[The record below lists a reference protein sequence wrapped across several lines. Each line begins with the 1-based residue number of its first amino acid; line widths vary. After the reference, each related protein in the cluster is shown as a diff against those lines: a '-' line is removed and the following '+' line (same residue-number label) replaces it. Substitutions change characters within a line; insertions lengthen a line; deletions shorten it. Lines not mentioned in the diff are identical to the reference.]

1 MARARNSG
9 MRTYTQADVDE
20 LVAESAK
27 DKKNVIEA
35 MGYSFN
41 DSDDFLENLNILGGT
56 VDFFLPCINLIRI
69 VDNRAR
75 ITIFG
80 YSERSLTLIPTA

>member
-69 VDNRAR
+69 VDNSCCALSAIELQFLGAR
-75 ITIFG
+75 KD
-80 YSERSLTLIPTA
+80 L